1 VTVLVVAIVL
11 LVVFGS
17 VLAMAE
23 ASITRIG
30 LARARALEHEAMRN
44 AKLLLRIEEDPPRY
58 LNTVYLSVMFAQNG
72 SAVLVA
78 LAAERLFSNVGL
90 TIASIVFTLL
100 YFVLVEAMSKTFA
113 VLHSDRV
120 ALMLSPVVIALSRLF
135 AVPVR
140 ILIGLGNVLLPGKGL
155 KEGPFASAEDI
166 RQLAAVGEESGSIAP
181 DETELIR
188 SVLELGGTRAMD
200 VMVPRPDMTV
210 ARADDPITAGAEL
223 MAETGHGRLPVYD
236 QDPDNIVGVVYFR
249 EVIRALGEPDADR
262 RTLREIARPPFF
274 VPETVPIVA
283 VLQEMQ
289 RTRVQMA
296 IVSDEHGDVAGL
308 LTLEDI
314 VEEIV
319 GDIADESGIETP
331 PLVAVDERRW
341 RVDAKLRVREFNELT
356 DGDLSEDG
364 EWNTIGGL
372 LTATLAEIPDA
383 GDEVTV
389 GAYRL
394 RVEQSDGRRIG
405 TVLVERIGAGGER
418 ATG

>member
-1 VTVLVVAIVL
+1 
-11 LVVFGS
+11 
-17 VLAMAE
+17 MAE

-30 LARARALEHEAMRN
+30 LARARALEHEGRRN

-78 LAAERLFSNVGL
+78 LLAERLFSNVGL
-90 TIASIVFTLL
+90 TVATIVFTLL

-120 ALMLSPVVIALSRLF
+120 ALVLSPVVIALSRLF
-135 AVPVR
+135 AIPVR
-140 ILIGLGNVLLPGKGL
+140 VLIGLGNVLLPGKGL

-223 MAETGHGRLPVYD
+223 MAETGHGRLPVYE

-249 EVIRALGEPDADR
+249 EVIRALRGPDADR
-262 RTLREIARPPFF
+262 HTLREIARPPFF

-319 GDIADESGIETP
+319 GDIADESGVESP
-331 PLVAVDERRW
+331 PLVAVGEHRW

-389 GAYRL
+389 GHYRL

-405 TVLVERIGAGGER
+405 TVLVERTGAGGER

>member
-249 EVIRALGEPDADR
+249 EVIRALREPDADR